1 MSRTKKGSKGLGW
14 DYWGK
19 RPLGYGAS
27 GKSKNKRKM
36 KQEGIQRER
45 RILERLV
52 KKELANLD
60 NDNDD

>member
-1 MSRTKKGSKGLGW
+1 MSRSKKGSKPPGY

-27 GKSKNKRKM
+27 GKPKNKRKM

-52 KKELANLD
+52 KKELINM
-60 NDNDD
+60 DDDT